1 MFGSKQKKSQI
12 LVLIVALN
20 EEHGIGPTIKDLK
33 RFSADS
39 DFLVL
44 DGRSVDKTVEIA
56 KKFGVTVKQQLGYGK
71 GDAIAQGIRSS
82 DFFGDYVVMI
92 DADFTYSAK
101 FIPEMVKILEKNSKV
116 GMVCGNRFN
125 DKYSPIGM
133 NKMFFIGNRILAFIH
148 NLLNRVRLNDPL
160 SGLRVV
166 RWDLIRNWTPQSSG
180 FDIEVELNHFIEKR
194 GYEIVEVPIS
204 LRPRLGKK
212 KLNVFDGLKILK
224 RIIMESISFK
234 EI

>member
-1 MFGSKQKKSQI
+1 MLGPKQKTSQI
-12 LVLIVALN
+12 LVLIAALN
-20 EEHGIGPTIKDLK
+20 EERGIGPTIKDLK
-33 RFSADS
+33 RFLGDS

-56 KKFGVTVKQQLGYGK
+56 KKFGVKVIQQLGYGK
-71 GDAIAQGIRSS
+71 GDAVAQGIRSS
-82 DFFGDYVVMI
+82 DFFGEYIVMV

-101 FIPEMVKILEKNSKV
+101 FIPDMVKILEKNSKV

-125 DKYSPIGM
+125 AKYSPLGM
-133 NKMFFIGNRILAFIH
+133 KKIFFIGNRILGIIH
-148 NLLNRVRLNDPL
+148 NLLNRVSLNDPL

-166 RWDLIRNWTPQSSG
+166 RWDLLKNWVPKSLG
-180 FDIEVELNHFIEKR
+180 FDIEVELNNFIQKQ

-212 KLNVFDGLKILK
+212 KLNVFDGLTIFK
-224 RIIMESISFK
+224 RMIMESISFM
-234 EI
+234 EM

>member
-1 MFGSKQKKSQI
+1 MLGPKQKSSQI

-33 RFSADS
+33 RFLADS
-39 DFLVL
+39 NFLVL

-56 KKFGVTVKQQLGYGK
+56 KEFGVKVIMQLGCGK
-71 GDAIAQGIRSS
+71 GDAVAQGISS
-82 DFFGDYVVMI
+82 ADFFGKYVVMI
-92 DADFTYSAK
+92 DADFTYPAK
-101 FIPEMVKILEKNSKV
+101 FIPDMLKILEKNFKI

-125 DKYSPIGM
+125 DKYYPKGM
-133 NKMFFIGNRILAFIH
+133 NKTFFIGNRILAFIH

-166 RWDLIRNWTPQSSG
+166 RWDILKKWIPKSLG
-180 FDIEVELNHFIEKR
+180 FDIEVELNHFIEKQ

-204 LRPRLGKK
+204 FRPRLGKK
-212 KLNVFDGLKILK
+212 KLNIFDGLTIFK
-224 RIIMESISFK
+224 RIIMERISFL